1 MNGLDVLRRCAA
13 YESEM
18 ERLRQ
23 QVALAMDAAT
33 RVSPSLDRDGGRSS
47 DVRSKAETF
56 AARADWLD
64 RRMIARRWLYAQ
76 ELDEA
81 SRLLPQISPA
91 PAEAVRLVMISG
103 ETVRMA
109 AGEMRRSED
118 AVRALLRRGRQ
129 ELAALPSALDQD
141 PEYAEQ
147 LRVWKSQRAPG
158 LA

>member
-1 MNGLDVLRRCAA
+1 MTGLDVLRRCQA
-13 YESEM
+13 YGQEM

-23 QVALAMDAAT
+23 QHALAMDAAT

-47 DVRSKAETF
+47 GVRSKAETF
-56 AARADWLD
+56 AVRADWLE
-64 RRMIARRWLYAQ
+64 RRMLARRWLYAQ

-81 SRLLPQISPA
+81 SRLLPQVSTA
-91 PAEAVRLVMISG
+91 PSEAIRLVMISG

-129 ELAALPSALDQD
+129 ELAALQSDLDRD
-141 PEYAEQ
+141 PEYQEQ
-147 LRVWKSQRAPG
+147 MRVWKSQRPPG